1 MLKGEDMVLLM
12 KLASHPDAIPTV
24 RALEA
29 ETGIPRS
36 VVQRALKRLALAGLL
51 NDQRG
56 RVNVAQTEEF
66 LLHGL
71 RYVFPAAL
79 EGETRGI
86 PTAWAAEPLAQ
97 QISSPPGD
105 LPPVWPDS
113 QGLQR
118 GLALQPLHPAA
129 PTAARRDRD
138 LAELLTLA
146 DALRLGDAR
155 IRGTAATMLADRLG
169 RPVP

>member
-12 KLASHPDAIPTV
+12 KLASHPDAMPTV

-36 VVQRALKRLALAGLL
+36 VVQRALRRLAQAGLV
-51 NDQRG
+51 NDHRG
-56 RVNVAQTEEF
+56 RVNLAWAEEF
-66 LLHGL
+66 LVHGL
-71 RYVFPAAL
+71 RFVFPAVL
-79 EGETRGI
+79 EGETRGV
-86 PTAWAAEPLAQ
+86 PTAWATEPLTREIA
-97 QISSPPGD
+97 SPPGE

-113 QGLQR
+113 QGTQR

-129 PTAARRDRD
+129 ATAARQDPE
-138 LAELLTLA
+138 LGELLALA

-155 IRGTAATMLADRLG
+155 IRAVAAELISHRLQQ
-169 RPVP
+169 PTE